1 MNNVESTNLNIT
13 SIMDALSKVEK
24 VNHIDLNV
32 IKTSLLDAPVEAVKT
47 FTSVK
52 GEGSIDDRFKI
63 LVSEYP
69 NLTHQV
75 NYLLEVSALL

>member
-1 MNNVESTNLNIT
+1 MNNVETTHI
-13 SIMDALSKVEK
+13 SISSIIDALTKVEK

-32 IKTSLLDAPVEAVKT
+32 IKTSLLDAPVAAVKT
-47 FTSVK
+47 FSSVK
-52 GEGSIDDRFKI
+52 DQGSIDDRFKI
-63 LVSEYP
+63 LVGEYP